1 MNKPEIVIPKQP
13 KIDVTVDYAKSIIQE
28 EKDELNEMKK
38 IRDETGIPLSRL
50 IELKKRGYKIVKTI
64 SCKENCKC
72 H

>member
-1 MNKPEIVIPKQP
+1 MNKPEIIVPEQP
-13 KIDVTVDYAKSIIQE
+13 KININVDYAKSIIQR

-50 IELKKRGYKIVKTI
+50 IELKKKGYKIVKIT
-64 SCKENCKC
+64 SCKEKCKC